1 MKGGEVVKGQWE
13 SFLDLNV
20 NKELLTTL
28 VSILLGNQF
37 ILSYLMAPFP
47 ID

>member
-1 MKGGEVVKGQWE
+1 MKGGEVVKGRWKN
-13 SFLDLNV
+13 FLDLNV

-37 ILSYLMAPFP
+37 ILSYRPFS
-47 ID
+47 D